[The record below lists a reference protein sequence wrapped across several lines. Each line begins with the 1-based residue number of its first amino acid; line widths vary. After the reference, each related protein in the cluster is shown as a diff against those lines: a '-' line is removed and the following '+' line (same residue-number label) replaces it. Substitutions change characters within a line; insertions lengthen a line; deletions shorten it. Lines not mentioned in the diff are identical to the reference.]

1 MSRERHGN
9 SDRFL
14 MCEGP
19 APRRA
24 GPLFF
29 ALNSEQAD
37 RGGSV
42 MPIFMFGLGVA
53 LLVMIVAIGL
63 LVAKDVKELID
74 LASDPNNPI
83 NGPRGV

>member
-1 MSRERHGN
+1 MG
-9 SDRFL
+9 
-14 MCEGP
+14 EGRP
-19 APRRA
+19 GSEKGRA
-24 GPLFF
+24 FVF
-29 ALNSEQAD
+29 AFDSEQAD
-37 RGGSV
+37 RGGSM

-83 NGPRGV
+83 NGPRGM

>member
-1 MSRERHGN
+1 M
-9 SDRFL
+9 
-14 MCEGP
+14 
-19 APRRA
+19 
-24 GPLFF
+24 
-29 ALNSEQAD
+29 
-37 RGGSV
+37 

-83 NGPRGV
+83 NGPRGM